1 VAHAELADTVLVKIA
16 ADQPSGLSALDR
28 PNSYIGRSVPRP
40 NLARLTQGRGQY
52 VSDIALPRM
61 AHVAFVRSPH
71 AHARIK
77 TIDSAE
83 AKKSSGVIAVVTG
96 AELAK
101 VITPWIGVLT
111 HLKGIK
117 SAPQY
122 AIAVDR
128 ACWQGEAVC
137 AVVAKTRAEAED
149 ACALIDVD
157 YEVLPSVTDAET
169 ALDAKTPVIHPELG
183 DNLTFERVL
192 DVGQVDKAFAE
203 ADVVVETAFI
213 FGRHTGVTNEPRAI
227 VADWNPGEQ
236 RLTVYQGT
244 QAPHMTQ
251 NIFAKH
257 LALEEHQVRVLT
269 KDVGGSF
276 GIKVHIYADEMATAA
291 LSKLLKRP
299 VKFVADRLESFVT
312 DIHARDHRVK
322 AKIGVKKDGTI
333 TAFEIDDLTGIGP
346 YSMYPRTSGIEA
358 NQVVNLVG
366 GPYTCPNYRARAR
379 VVFQN
384 KNVMCQY
391 RAVGHPIA
399 TAVTEGLVE
408 QAAVKI
414 GMDPA
419 ELRRRNLFADDAYP
433 ATSAAGLKFEGL
445 SHHASLDKILKMMDY
460 KALRAEQTSLRARG
474 VHRGIGF
481 ASFIEV
487 TNPSAAFYGVGGA
500 RISSQDGATLKLDA
514 TGAVICQSGVT
525 EQGQGTESVLAQV
538 VASSFGVPIER
549 VRVITGDTDNT
560 PYGGGTWASR
570 AAGIGGEAA
579 WQAGKALR
587 ANVLAAAASI
597 LQADPHKLDIE
608 RGVVVDADSRRER
621 MGLDEVAR
629 VVYFRPD
636 TLPPGFQAEFM
647 VTRHYVPRAWP
658 FAFTNGVQT
667 SYVEVDIRTGE
678 VKLLK
683 HWCVE
688 DCGTVINPQLVD
700 EQIRG
705 GIVQGIGGVLY
716 EHCLYDAAGQM
727 LNGTM
732 MDYLVPM
739 AGEMPD
745 IEIGHVV
752 TPTADS
758 ELGAKG
764 AGEAGTAGAP
774 ACIMNAINDAL
785 HPLGASPITAMP
797 ITPDRVL
804 AALRRA

>member
-1 VAHAELADTVLVKIA
+1 
-16 ADQPSGLSALDR
+16 
-28 PNSYIGRSVPRP
+28 
-40 NLARLTQGRGQY
+40 
-52 VSDIALPRM
+52 
-61 AHVAFVRSPH
+61 
-71 AHARIK
+71 
-77 TIDSAE
+77 
-83 AKKSSGVIAVVTG
+83 
-96 AELAK
+96 
-101 VITPWIGVLT
+101 VITPWVGVLT

-117 SAPQY
+117 SAPQH

-137 AVVAKTRAEAED
+137 AVVARSRAEAED
-149 ACALIDVD
+149 ASALVEVD
-157 YEVLPSVTDAET
+157 YEPLASVTDAET
-169 ALDAKTPVIHPELG
+169 ALDAGTPVIHPELG
-183 DNLTFERVL
+183 DNLTFERL
-192 DVGQVDKAFAE
+192 LTAGEPDKGFAA
-203 ADVVVETAFI
+203 ADAVIETTFV

-227 VADWNPGEQ
+227 VADWNPGEG

-257 LALEEHQVRVLT
+257 LGLEEHQVRVLT

-276 GIKVHIYADEMATAA
+276 GIKVHIYADEMATVA

-299 VKFVADRLESFVT
+299 VKFVADRLESFNT

-322 AKIGVKKDGTI
+322 ARLGVMRDGRF

-346 YSMYPRTSGIEA
+346 YSVYPRTSGIEA

-366 GPYTCPNYRARAR
+366 GSYACPNYRARAR

-408 QAAVKI
+408 LAAAKI
-414 GMDPA
+414 GMDPV
-419 ELRRRNLFADDAYP
+419 ELRRRNLYADDAYP
-433 ATSAAGLKFEGL
+433 ATSASGLKFEGL
-445 SHHASLDKILKMMDY
+445 SHHASLDKLIAMMDY
-460 KALRAEQTSLRARG
+460 ASLRAEQARLRDRDI
-474 VHRGIGF
+474 HRGIGF

-500 RISSQDGATLKLDA
+500 RISSQDGATLRLDA

-525 EQGQGTESVLAQV
+525 EQGQGTESILAQI

-549 VRVITGDTDNT
+549 VRVIIGDTDNT

-597 LQADPHKLDIE
+597 LQADPNALDI
-608 RGVVVDADSRRER
+608 RSGIVVDADTGRER

-629 VVYFRPD
+629 VAYFRPD
-636 TLPPGFQAEFM
+636 TLPPGFQPEFV
-647 VTRHYVPRAWP
+647 VTRHYVPRGYP
-658 FAFTNGVQT
+658 FAFTNGVQA
-667 SYVEVDIRTGE
+667 SFLEVDTRTGE

-705 GIVQGIGGVLY
+705 GIVQGIGGVLF
-716 EHCLYDAAGQM
+716 EHCLYDGDGQL

-739 AGEMPD
+739 ATEMPD

-785 HPLGASPITAMP
+785 APLGAIPITRMP
-797 ITPDRVL
+797 ITPERVL
-804 AALRRA
+804 EALRKKDAR

>member
-1 VAHAELADTVLVKIA
+1 MKIA
-16 ADQPSGLSALDR
+16 EDQPSGLTALDR

-52 VSDIALPRM
+52 VSDVVLPRM
-61 AHVAFVRSPH
+61 VHVAFVRSPH

-77 TIDSAE
+77 RILTE
-83 AKKSSGVIAVVTG
+83 AARKAPGIVAVVTG
-96 AELAK
+96 PELAK
-101 VITPWIGVLT
+101 VITPWVGVLT

-117 SAPQY
+117 SAPQH
-122 AIAVDR
+122 AIAVER

-137 AVVAKTRAEAED
+137 AVVAKSRAEAED
-149 ACALIDVD
+149 ACALVEVE
-157 YEVLPSVTDAET
+157 YEVLPAVTDPET
-169 ALDAKTPVIHPELG
+169 ALDAQTPVIHPELG

-192 DVGQVDKAFAE
+192 NAGDVDKGFAD
-203 ADVVVETAFI
+203 ADVVVETTFL

-227 VADWNPGEQ
+227 VADWNAGEQ

-244 QAPHMTQ
+244 QAPHMTL
-251 NIFAKH
+251 NLFAKH
-257 LALEEHQVRVLT
+257 LGLEEHQVRVVT

-276 GIKVHIYADEMATAA
+276 GIKVHIYADEMAAVA

-299 VKFVADRLESFVT
+299 VKFIADRLESFVT
-312 DIHARDHRVK
+312 DIHARDHRVN
-322 AKIGVKKDGTI
+322 AKIGLKRDGTI
-333 TAFEIDDLTGIGP
+333 TAFAIDDLTGIGP
-346 YSMYPRTSGIEA
+346 YSVYPRTSGIEA
-358 NQVVNLVG
+358 NQIVNLVG
-366 GPYTCPNYRARAR
+366 GPYACANYRARAR

-408 QAAVKI
+408 LAAVKI
-414 GMDPA
+414 GMDVA
-419 ELRRRNLFADDAYP
+419 EIRRRNLLPDDKYP
-433 ATSAAGLKFEGL
+433 ATSAAGLKFERL
-445 SHHASLDKILKMMDY
+445 SHHASLDKILRMMDY
-460 KALRAEQTSLRARG
+460 ENLRAEQTRLRG
-474 VHRGIGF
+474 QGIHRGIGF

-500 RISSQDGATLKLDA
+500 RISAQDGATVRLDA
-514 TGAVICQSGVT
+514 TGAVFCHSGVT
-525 EQGQGTESVLAQV
+525 EQGQGAEAVLAQC
-538 VASSFGVPIER
+538 VATSFGVPIER

-587 ANVLAAAASI
+587 ANVLTAAASI
-597 LQADPHKLDIE
+597 LQADPQALDI
-608 RGVVVDADSRRER
+608 RNGVVVDADTGRER
-621 MGLDEVAR
+621 MPLEEVAR
-629 VVYFRPD
+629 IVYFRPD

-647 VTRHYVPRAWP
+647 ATRHYVPRAYP
-658 FAFTNGVQT
+658 FAFTNGVQA
-667 SYVEVDIRTGE
+667 SYLEVDIRTGE

-705 GIVQGIGGVLY
+705 GIVQGIGGALF
-716 EHCLYDAAGQM
+716 EHCLYDADGQM
-727 LNGTM
+727 LNANM

-739 AGEMPD
+739 AAEMPD
-745 IEIGHVV
+745 MEVGHVV

-774 ACIMNAINDAL
+774 GCVMNAINDAL
-785 HPLGASPITAMP
+785 RPLGATPITQMP
-797 ITPDRVL
+797 ITPERVL
-804 AALRRA
+804 AALPR